1 VVTVRTAL
9 RTPLEPRAGAAR
21 AFGPALLSSLLLA
34 ATACSNDFRPR
45 SVLADL
51 RVLAIEAS
59 PLEVGPGESV
69 TLVPR
74 RLAPAGATITEERW
88 FFCPFSIG
96 ASVGYACAVPE
107 CEVELTDA
115 AGTPSGDRDVG
126 VAVSA
131 DPSARAEE
139 CLALLTAGGASLPAN
154 VPSSLPQKVDLVFR
168 YLARASDGESRE
180 AVELVPFYPGGAP
193 SPRNRPPAI
202 ASVEIGGQ
210 QVVDGGTGPTLAPG
224 AQLEVRVELDP
235 ASADTYVDDAGRTL
249 TETPVVSFFTTAGRL
264 DFDRANGPDAR
275 VALKYEEIGAADVE
289 AEIWAVATDLRGG
302 QTVAGPFRI
311 PIGR

>member
-1 VVTVRTAL
+1 M
-9 RTPLEPRAGAAR
+9 RA
-21 AFGPALLSSLLLA
+21 ALLASSLLLA
-34 ATACSNDFRPR
+34 ATACSNDFKPR

-51 RVLAIEAS
+51 RVLAIEAT

-69 TLVPR
+69 RLVPR
-74 RLAPAGATITEERW
+74 RLAPPGGLITEEHW

-131 DPSARAEE
+131 DPSARAQE
-139 CLALLTAGGASLPAN
+139 CLALLAAGGASLPAG
-154 VPSSLPQKVDLVFR
+154 VPTSLPQRIDLVFR

-202 ASVEIGGQ
+202 EFVEIGGQ
-210 QVVDGGTGPTLAPG
+210 TVVDGDTGPALAPG
-224 AQLEVRVELDP
+224 ARLEVRVQLDP
-235 ASADTYVDDAGRTL
+235 ASADTYVDETGRTL
-249 TETPVVSFFTTAGRL
+249 TETPVVSFFTTAGRF
-264 DFDRANGPDAR
+264 DFDRASGPDAR
-275 VALKYEEIGAADVE
+275 VALKYEEIAAGDAE
-289 AEIWAVATDLRGG
+289 AELWAVATDLRGG
-302 QTVAGPFRI
+302 QTVAGPFLV